1 MKIPKAF
8 ETALQNKEELV
19 LIASANPPS
28 LQFQLGVSL
37 GTGRLHVTR
46 RILPCRQSIR
56 AKWLPISPRR

>member
-46 RILPCRQSIR
+46 RILPC
-56 AKWLPISPRR
+56 